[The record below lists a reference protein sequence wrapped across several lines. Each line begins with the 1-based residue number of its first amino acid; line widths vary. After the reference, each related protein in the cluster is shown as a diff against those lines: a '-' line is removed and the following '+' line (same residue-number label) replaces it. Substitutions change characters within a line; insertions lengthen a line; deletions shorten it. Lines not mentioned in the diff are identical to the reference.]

1 MTEVI
6 KFESVGLRYGL
17 GPEVLQDISFN
28 LETASFHFL
37 IGPSGAGK
45 SSLLRLM
52 YLAHRQ
58 TRGIISLFGRDTA
71 SLPRTELPKLRRR
84 IGVMFQDF
92 RLLPHLTAFDNVA
105 LPLRVA
111 GMKETKIKRYVEEL
125 LVWVGL
131 ENHMDVRPTTMSGG
145 QQQRIAIARAVIA
158 RPKILYADEP
168 TGNLDS
174 ENASAVME
182 LLDVLHAEGAT
193 ICMVTHDPR
202 SAERADRN
210 IDVLDGQIISD
221 QSNPEHK
228 NFVKAIV

>member
-71 SLPRTELPKLRRR
+71 SLPRTELPKLR
-84 IGVMFQDF
+84 
-92 RLLPHLTAFDNVA
+92 
-105 LPLRVA
+105 
-111 GMKETKIKRYVEEL
+111 
-125 LVWVGL
+125 
-131 ENHMDVRPTTMSGG
+131 
-145 QQQRIAIARAVIA
+145 
-158 RPKILYADEP
+158 
-168 TGNLDS
+168 
-174 ENASAVME
+174 
-182 LLDVLHAEGAT
+182 
-193 ICMVTHDPR
+193 
-202 SAERADRN
+202 
-210 IDVLDGQIISD
+210 
-221 QSNPEHK
+221 
-228 NFVKAIV
+228 